1 MSGTSKYIG
10 QINLHAKVIN
20 RYKYN
25 TFSGQRGSMMRH
37 EKLISVIIP
46 VYGVEKYIRQCLDS
60 VVNQS
65 YKNLEIIVVNDGTRD
80 RSAEFAK
87 EYAQKDNRIKVY
99 DYENG
104 GVSVARNRGL
114 EHAKGDYIS
123 FVDGDDWLH
132 PDFYTKLADALETNH
147 ADIAKCSI
155 IETDTVTEK
164 IIGFQKSKT
173 EEANFDLYFGTGG
186 MLWSVVWN
194 ALYKREIV
202 REIRFPAGI
211 QSCEDEYA
219 SVMYIFKA
227 TTVVELKNALYYY
240 RYNASGLSKGIEND
254 MFDPLIAFSRLK
266 NDLLKL
272 GCSDKRLDQNIALEV
287 FHIIRDRGVT
297 PLYRI
302 KAIDKEWYHFVKENL
317 NLRRKILLSYLVYK
331 RKIDVLAL

>member
-1 MSGTSKYIG
+1 MSK
-10 QINLHAKVIN
+10 
-20 RYKYN
+20 
-25 TFSGQRGSMMRH
+25 

-60 VVNQS
+60 VINQS
-65 YKNLEIIVVNDGTRD
+65 YKNLEIIVINDGTKD
-80 RSAEFAK
+80 RSAEIAK
-87 EYAQKDNRIKVY
+87 EYAVKDTRIKVY

-104 GVSVARNRGL
+104 GVSTARNRGL
-114 EHAKGDYIS
+114 ELAKGDYIS

-132 PDFYTKLADALETNH
+132 PDFYKTLSEALETNH

-164 IIGFQKSKT
+164 IIGFQKSKA
-173 EEANFDLYFGTGG
+173 EEADFDLYFSTGG

-202 REIRFPAGI
+202 SEIRFPDRI

-227 TTVVELKNALYYY
+227 KTVVELKDALYYY
-240 RYNASGLSKGIEND
+240 RYNSSGLSKGIEKET
-254 MFDPLIAFSRLK
+254 FDPLIAFSRLK
-266 NDLLKL
+266 YDLLKL
-272 GCSDKRLDQNIALEV
+272 GCSDKRLDENIAVEV
-287 FHIIRDRGVT
+287 FHIIRDRSVT

-302 KAIDKEWYHFVKENL
+302 KAIDKEWYRFVKENL
-317 NLRRKILLSYLVYK
+317 NLRRKVLLSYLVYK
-331 RKIDVLAL
+331 RKIDVLKL

>member
-1 MSGTSKYIG
+1 M
-10 QINLHAKVIN
+10 
-20 RYKYN
+20 RY
-25 TFSGQRGSMMRH
+25 

-65 YKNLEIIVVNDGTRD
+65 YKNLEIIVVNDGTKD

-87 EYAQKDNRIKVY
+87 EYTQKDNRVRVY

-104 GVSVARNRGL
+104 GVSMARNHGL

-164 IIGFQKSKT
+164 IISFQETKAKK
-173 EEANFDLYFGTGG
+173 ADFGLYFSKGI
-186 MLWSVVWN
+186 LWTVVWN
-194 ALYKREIV
+194 TLYKRAIAMDV
-202 REIRFPAGI
+202 RYPAGVNF
-211 QSCEDEYA
+211 EDIYA
-219 SVMYIFKA
+219 SGMYIFKA
-227 TTVVELKNALYYY
+227 GTVVELKDALYYY
-240 RYNASGLSKGIEND
+240 RQSASGLSQGIIKRP
-254 MFDPLIAFSRLK
+254 FDPLIANCRLK
-266 NDLLKL
+266 NDLRKL
-272 GCSDKRLDQNIALEV
+272 NFSDKRLDQNIAAEV
-287 FHIIRDRGVT
+287 FHIIRDRGIT

-302 KAIDKEWYHFVKENL
+302 KVIDEEWYHFVKGNL
-317 NLRRKILLSYLVYK
+317 NLRRKLLLSYLIYK
-331 RKIDVLAL
+331 RKIAVIKL

>member
-1 MSGTSKYIG
+1 MSK
-10 QINLHAKVIN
+10 
-20 RYKYN
+20 
-25 TFSGQRGSMMRH
+25 

-46 VYGVEKYIRQCLDS
+46 VYGVENYIRQCLDS
-60 VVNQS
+60 VLKQS
-65 YKNLEIIVVNDGTRD
+65 YKNLEIIVINDGTRD
-80 RSAEFAK
+80 RSAEIAK

-104 GVSVARNRGL
+104 GVSAARNRGL
-114 EHAKGDYIS
+114 ELARGDYIS

-132 PDFYTKLADALETNH
+132 PDFYKKLSDALETNH

-155 IETDTVTEK
+155 IETDAVTEK
-164 IIGFQKSKT
+164 IIGFQKLKVK
-173 EEANFDLYFGTGG
+173 EADFDLYFGTGG

-202 REIRFPAGI
+202 RAIRFPAGI

-227 TTVVELKNALYYY
+227 KTVVELKDALYYY
-240 RYNASGLSKGIEND
+240 RYNASGLSKGTEKD
-254 MFDPLIAFSRLK
+254 TFDPLIAFSRLK
-266 NDLLKL
+266 KDLLKL

-287 FHIIRDRGVT
+287 FHIIRDRSVS

-302 KAIDKEWYHFVKENL
+302 KAIDKDWYHFVKENL
-317 NLRRKILLSYLVYK
+317 NLRRKVILSYLIQK
-331 RKIDVLAL
+331 RNIVVRNLFQ